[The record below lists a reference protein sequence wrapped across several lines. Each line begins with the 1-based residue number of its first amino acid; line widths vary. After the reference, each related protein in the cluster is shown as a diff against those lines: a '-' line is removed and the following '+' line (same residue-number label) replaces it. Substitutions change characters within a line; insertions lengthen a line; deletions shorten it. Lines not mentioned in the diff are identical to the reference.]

1 MTRIFTGDYSTGNL
15 LQWYAMDSKFG
26 AFISPRNY
34 VEQYPVQ
41 IIKQDADCGYV
52 ARYEVRNG
60 DIAHSSGAAAEVQ
73 EEYSPGTPPGGY
85 VATHPVGTT
94 RWYAFSTKLDTTFP
108 TNHKDLGWGITN
120 EWKGNTLGQT
130 PTLLFGWQED
140 FFATAGNWSLYHMPQ
155 SAAGVFLGTNP
166 RLLDIPMNLGNW
178 IDVKCQIK
186 WSESDSD
193 GFVRVWIN
201 GVRQTFLTGGQTYAG
216 RTVVPGD
223 THVHYAEGYYRPDD
237 MASVVAK
244 WKRKDPNDIADY
256 WFDWGSDEQ
265 AADIRFLPEATTIVD
280 HEVTV
285 PAGITKLAD
294 SHTDKTVRW
303 RASGGTDNADYEV
316 TCLITTNTGE
326 EFESTKVLQ
335 VRNRTA

>member
-1 MTRIFTGDYSTGNL
+1 
-15 LQWYAMDSKFG
+15 
-26 AFISPRNY
+26 
-34 VEQYPVQ
+34 
-41 IIKQDADCGYV
+41 
-52 ARYEVRNG
+52 
-60 DIAHSSGAAAEVQ
+60 
-73 EEYSPGTPPGGY
+73 
-85 VATHPVGTT
+85 
-94 RWYAFSTKLDTTFP
+94 
-108 TNHKDLGWGITN
+108 
-120 EWKGNTLGQT
+120 
-130 PTLLFGWQED
+130 
-140 FFATAGNWSLYHMPQ
+140 
-155 SAAGVFLGTNP
+155 
-166 RLLDIPMNLGNW
+166 
-178 IDVKCQIK
+178 
-186 WSESDSD
+186 
-193 GFVRVWIN
+193 
-201 GVRQTFLTGGQTYAG
+201 
-216 RTVVPGD
+216 
-223 THVHYAEGYYRPDD
+223 

-265 AADIRFLPEATTIVD
+265 AADIRFLPDATTIVD